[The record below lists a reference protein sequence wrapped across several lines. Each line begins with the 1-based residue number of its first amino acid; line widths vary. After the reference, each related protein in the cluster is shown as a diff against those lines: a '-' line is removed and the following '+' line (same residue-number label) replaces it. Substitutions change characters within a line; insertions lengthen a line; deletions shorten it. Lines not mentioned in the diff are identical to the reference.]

1 MNRLLKIVGGPLKGA
16 EIALVAGTK
25 VKVGSGDECDILVA
39 DPTLG
44 QVAFELDVAEDE
56 VTLTTPDGA
65 AKTLLDF
72 EAREFG
78 SSAFAIGPAEGKWQ
92 DVVWPERMDQG
103 SGVGDQAEESAE
115 DARPET
121 GDAKPEDE
129 RRETEDKK
137 SVSRV
142 GCLLRF
148 VVFLLPIVALGW
160 LFWFF
165 REHPRVAPA
174 YEKTACV
181 REKAVEFYE
190 KSVPFCRKAVD
201 KSVALWRGWFPDRE
215 EEAAKIEAAKPK
227 LGDIAAKYGMKLSD
241 ANGKAVL
248 SGNFKTRTERLLA
261 TAEAYAA
268 QPGVELDL
276 SDDESLFAAATDLLK
291 MVTEG
296 RISVVSASNRVVS
309 LNGYAPSADALH
321 DILVA
326 LNTDVPRI
334 VKADCRN
341 VTCGTGKTEE
351 EYETPIL
358 PGVTPKPRGL
368 KSTVSPN
375 LPVCGILTTPYP
387 CLILKNGNRIVEG
400 GEFGGCI
407 IEKINADTVTLR
419 NNSGSFEWRP

>member
-39 DPTLG
+39 DPTLEK
-44 QVAFELDVAEDE
+44 VAFELDVAEDE
-56 VTLTTPDGA
+56 VTLTTPDGT

-92 DVVWPERMDQG
+92 EIVWPEKK
-103 SGVGDQAEESAE
+103 SEEPGDKGEAPAE

-121 GDAKPEDE
+121 GDAKPEDAKAGDE
-129 RRETEDKK
+129 RRETEDAKPETEDKK
-137 SVSRV
+137 PRSRV
-142 GCLLRF
+142 GCLVWL
-148 VVFLLPIVALGW
+148 VAFLLLIVALGW
-160 LFWFF
+160 LFWLF

-181 REKAVEFYE
+181 REKAVELYE
-190 KSVPFCRKAVD
+190 

-215 EEAAKIEAAKPK
+215 AEAAKVEAAKPK
-227 LGDIAAKYGMKLSD
+227 IGDIAAKYGMKLSD
-241 ANGKAVL
+241 ANGKTVL

-261 TAEAYAA
+261 TAEAYAV

-291 MVTEG
+291 MVTDG

-309 LNGYAPSADALH
+309 LKGYAPSADALH

-351 EYETPIL
+351 EYETPVL
-358 PGVTPKPRGL
+358 PGVTPKPRKL

>member
-44 QVAFELDVAEDE
+44 SVAFELDVAEDE

-65 AKTLLDF
+65 AKTMLDF

-78 SSAFAIGPAEGKWQ
+78 SSAFAIGPAEGAWQ
-92 DVVWPERMDQG
+92 EIVWPAKE
-103 SGVGDQAEESAE
+103 QAAATEEQPAE
-115 DARPET
+115 NAE
-121 GDAKPEDE
+121 AKPAESDGAE
-129 RRETEDKK
+129 QSEEQSEDKPAEGEAK
-137 SVSRV
+137 DEEKKEKGF
-142 GCLLRF
+142 GCLPALII
-148 VVFLLPIVALGW
+148 LLVLIALIAGLGW
-160 LFWFF
+160 YF
-165 REHPRVAPA
+165 RAHPWVVLA
-174 YEKTACV
+174 
-181 REKAVEFYE
+181 REKAVCLYE
-190 KSVPFCRKAVD
+190 QSVTI
-201 KSVALWRGWFPDRE
+201 WRGWFPDRE
-215 EEAAKIEAAKPK
+215 EEAARIEAAKPK
-227 LGDIAAKYGMKLSD
+227 IGDIAAKYGLKLSEVD
-241 ANGKAVL
+241 GKLLL
-248 SGNFKTRTERLLA
+248 SGNFKTRMERLRV
-261 TAEAYAA
+261 TAEAYSV

-276 SDDESLFAAATDLLK
+276 SDDESLFVAATDLLK
-291 MVTEG
+291 MVTDG
-296 RISVVSASNRVVS
+296 RIALMSASNRVVS
-309 LNGYAPSADALH
+309 LKGYAPSAEALH

-334 VKADCRN
+334 AKADCRN

-351 EYETPIL
+351 EYESPIL
-358 PGVTPKPRGL
+358 PGVTPKPRKL

-387 CLILKNGNRIVEG
+387 CLILKNGSRVMEG

-407 IEKINADTVTLR
+407 IEKIGTDAVTLR